1 MQGRDDREVTGELRA
16 DWKKGQRHYS
26 LNQHPIT
33 RKKPHRSNAG
43 CELRELGA
51 RAHGCWDHRL
61 ENAFI
66 VKGNQHTT
74 VNGNAGS
81 VKVKPKSAGHLPCQ
95 GFDVSGVGLEH
106 DSGLRQSPIY
116 GELILTNKI
125 LAKEHMIASCFFKQS
140 DF

>member
-74 VNGNAGS
+74 VNGNAWTS
-81 VKVKPKSAGHLPCQ
+81 PMPEFQARCSIPNTSILVFPT
-95 GFDVSGVGLEH
+95 H
-106 DSGLRQSPIY
+106 DK
-116 GELILTNKI
+116 TTVW
-125 LAKEHMIASCFFKQS
+125 
-140 DF
+140 